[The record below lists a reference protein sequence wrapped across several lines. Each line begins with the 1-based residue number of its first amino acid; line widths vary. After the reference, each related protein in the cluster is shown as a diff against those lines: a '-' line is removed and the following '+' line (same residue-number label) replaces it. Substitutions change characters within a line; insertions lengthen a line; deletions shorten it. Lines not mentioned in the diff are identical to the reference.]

1 MATTTGFI
9 QAKGQSPKKNIMDA
23 VHAYSKTACLQI
35 KLEKVREQY
44 LALCKQWSFLP
55 TTTAQRSFAEVASRT
70 CVSQVFVPVTKKV
83 MVAETTKSKS
93 EPLRHIL
100 SKREARQ
107 DYATAGADRN
117 AQRRANNE
125 LAAMIEARYAEQ
137 RPLLSLPH
145 RISKKAAQASV
156 VAFSRARQSEKKRNN
171 YLAACIGFRYGIQYD
186 EEEHAP
192 ASVPLCSQGGCIERS
207 SRGPCNAKK
216 QVKEILVQEE
226 DWEDELSKVEGLG
239 KADYPGL
246 RSSFLDEKYSNRRL
260 NLRSVLLATS
270 RGKAL
275 LCGIMSRL
283 FELRNIDT
291 SFLSN
296 LGLDQCIRPRETLMS
311 EEEPLAIIP
320 EMDVTP
326 TVTSVKS
333 DTVIDSST
341 VEVAELQS
349 IHGYYE
355 ESSTML
361 NQVYSTL
368 TDRWLLIANFDWNS
382 NQPFNMK
389 IKTID
394 LPYSVIKDNPNAS
407 NANLFLQHRFF
418 RSDIRVKILLNT
430 NRYQV
435 GALVA
440 SVFYYEKSSTGNGQ
454 NNVASGIQRL
464 SHTIKAGGSDTCEF
478 LIPYR
483 HINSA
488 LSLKDKEEANFC
500 KIEFF
505 VLNQLSVAETSAA
518 TCSLTVSICFEDSSF
533 NGLIARTT
541 PQMDIVSD
549 VAQLAL
555 NPSIS
560 NAVNVASSVLNT
572 RGSDSNR
579 DNPPVPLQPMS
590 FVPQAVGSFCHT
602 DNALEPVNVLRAD
615 PTGQVP
621 HPDTS
626 DEMSVDQLRRTWG
639 YLKTIRW
646 TTEDKYAVQLDNVS
660 VAPLLPLDQYPLGVP
675 TPLAMLTSMY
685 GYWRGDI
692 EFKFEV
698 VANAFYQGKFMVT
711 CVPLATPNSQPTMDQ
726 AKLSANQVYSV
737 DSTEEKIF
745 VCPWNWYN
753 SFARTRREEQV
764 FDSIGLLQVFV
775 YNRLIAI
782 ANVSPNIYINVY
794 VRGGKSFE
802 EAIIRPPLLYSSQ
815 TDPLIPPQTQSP
827 TPYNTESAWYTTYN
841 SSVKSA
847 SGKYP
852 IVPYIQ
858 NITNGWVGYTNL
870 KEGYLYRLENKTTKG
885 LMFRCMIVTKKDNKI
900 QNVIAR
906 YGTYDPDLSTANAH
920 GMIVSDQKSDIVE
933 YIKEYKKTKDV
944 AKARDKIKTVWVQD
958 GSWSQVL
965 KNGAWV
971 TATDPNDPPVWTW
984 DGEVHEDRQPPIV
997 GEMRRAIRLGP
1008 PTKPTASGRSVFGE
1022 KCPDLKSY
1030 CRRYNT
1036 FGSMNVKTCTAG
1048 LPQDCPYAAVIRV
1061 NPIRHIIP
1069 NSSRSFD
1076 NRYREGPISAIGEMY
1091 RFWRGGL
1098 RFRFV
1103 VAGNPP
1109 EGTMMYVCHRF
1120 DMVSPSDLPVYSNR
1134 ENIVISGDDMLHTQ
1148 YATYSQAL
1156 SVNQVFTVEV
1166 PYYQEKEYLS
1176 LLNNSDRTITDNGSL
1191 QIWVTSSTPANLH
1204 IEVYFSFA
1212 DDTRY
1217 SLFQG
1222 VGKSKDISTIAPE
1235 PEMKTIKDISTIAPK
1250 PEMEVNFHSPT
1261 CAHPPL
1267 SEIYEEPQ
1275 MDIRGGIR
1283 YVKSCVGEAAKYF
1296 KGKYETLCET
1306 GKNLK
1311 ETLTSF
1317 NNVAETIKTVKTK
1330 MVSFWDYLMN
1340 LSNDMIDLIV
1350 SIFYAI
1356 TAKSFLH
1363 ATVAIA
1369 NIVRKC
1375 FRSLKQNVISKLFAA
1390 LTKVSDWVL
1399 SLKPTQVVTPEM
1411 NVDSEAIGSLGSFVF
1426 SAMSS
1431 LCSVAVSPPTSFAG
1445 LKKGLFDFSQT
1456 ARSSS
1461 SVKTYLMDTV
1471 EFIRRCIKTFIVKFS
1486 ITSDDYKLI
1495 SGLEDERL
1503 KNWLIDASFIT
1514 SSQNREA
1521 VLQKPEWALK
1531 AFELQLVGRALMV
1544 AVSIDKNSN
1553 ARLSALVNKVTKDLE
1568 DLSVELRNK
1577 KVFAGVRY
1585 EPCVVWVASPC
1596 AGIGKSRYVIHL
1608 MERYA
1613 KELKIDSVNYYYAM
1627 TPGMKHGDGMEN
1639 MPFIYADDAGSLTIA
1654 LDQFFYTFM
1663 LQGKSSGQYTP
1674 AFADLPLKGTK
1685 LNFQNV
1691 FASSNKMDFS
1701 NSPGILCED
1710 AFNRRLDIPVLF
1722 EFAPGWNIQRVKN
1735 ASKEELDRLDQAN
1748 AFIYDPVG
1756 KKTRY
1761 EIKRVPGRSYRDV
1774 VDEHILQL
1782 LCKYHLKESA
1792 RYTAACDKVRERLQN
1807 ASTQAGRTF
1816 EEQLEAYRKVVNSIT
1831 CSESDSTP
1839 LKDKYVVPDLE
1850 AWLTDFKRAA
1860 AFDLKQPIPVY
1871 SQEQIQGDQEQLVQ
1885 EEPPEVYES
1894 DSDVEIPDGF
1904 FSDEEFLDAV
1914 PEMDGLG
1921 GPTCWHIYQD
1931 LHDMAYMDQF
1941 AVDMRTMSRYPKECP
1956 RTTACIM
1963 RSTST
1968 TSRNLTHKLCY
1979 NQYNIEETSKG
1990 LQNKPCTIPPGI
2002 MERLQM
2008 CVAREPH
2015 IAAGI
2020 VLDILAQ
2027 EQKKIRE
2034 QNRII
2039 ADVVLPKQKKGWADH
2054 IWNAVCAILGLT
2066 FRILTAS
2073 IAILATFAVIQTLSN
2088 MFSLEDPPKAQL
2100 HPSGDY
2106 QTIKSSNSLRT
2117 KALRLVQPQMAQ
2129 RESLKEVQDQFEEK
2143 LRIISGNTLF
2153 LMGTDPVTGAVYKG
2167 RCLGLYDRTVLTVKH
2182 YFDHFIHKNIK
2193 RLRIVRPNSNTTI
2206 FDVDIDDL
2214 RTRWGD
2220 CGYGI
2225 LTLPKSYPTQ
2235 FRKITQFF
2243 PTEGLASEYPA
2254 KIQMFEDSGAGYK
2267 LFSMDMV
2274 VVDSVTV
2281 PQSGSFDEWT
2291 IREGFSYPWG
2301 GSGRCGS
2308 LVLSPTLAS
2317 PIIGIHTAGSEG
2329 VKGYAERLLRETFE
2343 EAPSH
2348 IEYVEPQLDFQGSV
2362 YQLDG
2367 SYTEVGKLER
2377 DLVPNFP
2384 KESAIVPSVISPV
2397 FPIMTEPAP
2406 LSNSD
2411 ERLEEEC
2418 DILKIGASKRCDP
2431 MKEFPEELIK
2441 IARSHYEDKVIAQVK
2456 PLRGN
2461 IGMLSY
2467 AQAIEGLPC
2476 DSTGPIVMSTSE
2488 GFPWRSFRP
2497 KSEKNKKW
2505 LFQLENSV
2513 LGVKVKGIERS
2524 LYENLNYKHELRK
2537 QGKVPASYFTC
2548 CLKDARILR
2557 EKVSIPGKTRIFEMS
2572 PIELTI
2578 AQRQYFYDYVGAY
2591 IASRIEHAIGINP
2604 DGPEWSAIANELNDF
2619 SPYILTADYSAYGPR
2634 VNSALLYE
2642 AYGVTTAWY
2651 RYHMAQQGR
2660 QDEEL
2665 YKVQQVVAH
2674 EVAHGL
2680 HVVNNLVFRPSAG
2693 LPSGNIETVTKNSQV
2708 NSLYV
2713 RIAFLG
2719 LAADNAPHYKDLYWF
2734 EKFVLLYTYG
2744 DDLIMAVKEEII
2756 EWFNNQTLIEFF
2768 SRYRL
2773 KMTDALKSGST
2784 RPFCSLNEATFLK
2797 RGFMP
2802 HPNRAGQWLAPLE
2815 RASITDTAN
2824 WIHKSINPLEASLVN
2839 SEMCCRL
2846 AYTLGPDDFVTIC
2859 QTIKEKWR
2867 QRGHRFEFP
2876 SWHSLDCHVWEG
2888 TPGPLFSF

>member
-1 MATTTGFI
+1 MATTKDI
-9 QAKGQSPKKNIMDA
+9 IHAKGQSPTKFVVDA
-23 VHAYSKTACLQI
+23 IHEFSKTKCLQI

-44 LALCKQWSFLP
+44 VALCRKWSFLP
-55 TTTAQRSFAEVASRT
+55 TTSIQRSFAEVAARS
-70 CVSQVFVPVTKKV
+70 CEPQVFVPVTKKV
-83 MVAETTKSKS
+83 VAAETATPKSI
-93 EPLRHIL
+93 PFRHIL

-107 DYATAGADRN
+107 DFAAAGAERN

-125 LAAMIEARYAEQ
+125 LAAMIEARYAEK

-145 RISKKAAQASV
+145 RISRKVAQASV

-171 YLAACIGFRYGIQYD
+171 YLAACIGFRYGVQYN

-192 ASVPLCSQGGCIERS
+192 VAVPLCGTGGSVERS
-207 SRGPCNAKK
+207 IRGPCDAKK
-216 QVKEILVQEE
+216 QVKEKLVVEE
-226 DWEDELSKVEGLG
+226 DWDYELSKIQELG
-239 KADYPGL
+239 KADFPGL
-246 RSSFLDEKYSNRRL
+246 RSSFLDAKYCNRRL

-275 LCGIMSRL
+275 LCGIVARL
-283 FELRNIDT
+283 FELRNLDT
-291 SFLSN
+291 SFITQ
-296 LGLDQCIRPRETLMS
+296 LGLDQCVRPRE
-311 EEEPLAIIP
+311 AIVP
-320 EMDVTP
+320 EMDTSP

-333 DTVIDSST
+333 DTVIDSSV
-341 VEVAELQS
+341 VETAELQPLS
-349 IHGYYE
+349 GYYK

-361 NQVYSTL
+361 SQVYSTL
-368 TDRWLLIANFDWNS
+368 TDRWLLISNFDWNS
-382 NQPFNMK
+382 NQTFNTR

-394 LPYSVIKDNPNAS
+394 LPYSVIRDNSNAS

-418 RSDIRVKILLNT
+418 RSNIRVKILLNT

-440 SVFYYEKSSTGNGQ
+440 SVFYYEKASTGNGQ
-454 NNVASGIQRL
+454 DNVVSGLQRL
-464 SHTIKAGGSDTCEF
+464 HHTIKAGGSDTCEF

-500 KIEFF
+500 KIEFY
-505 VLNQLSVAETSAA
+505 VLNQLSVAEVSAA
-518 TCSLTVSICFEDSSF
+518 SCSLTVSICFEDSSF
-533 NGLIARTT
+533 NGLIARAY

-560 NAVNVASSVLNT
+560 GAINVAASVLNT
-572 RGSDSNR
+572 QNADSNR

-602 DNALEPVNVLRAD
+602 DNTLEPINVLRAD

-626 DEMSVDQLRRTWG
+626 NEMSTDQLRRTWG

-646 TTEDKYAVQLDNVS
+646 TTEDKYSSQLDNFS
-660 VAPLLPLDQYPLGVP
+660 VAPLLPINEYSLSVP

-685 GYWRGDI
+685 GFWRGDI

-711 CVPLATPNSQPTMDQ
+711 CVPLASPSAEPTMDQ

-737 DSTEEKIF
+737 DTTEEKIF

-753 SFARTRREEQV
+753 SFAKTRREEQM

-794 VRGGKSFE
+794 VRGGQSFE

-815 TDPLIPPQTQSP
+815 VDPLLPPTTQSP

-847 SGKYP
+847 SGNYP

-858 NITNGWVGYTNL
+858 DVVGGWVGYTNL
-870 KEGYLYRLENKTTKG
+870 KLGYLYRLENRTSKN
-885 LMFRCMIVTKKDNKI
+885 LMYRCIVVKKVDNKLLQVPI
-900 QNVIAR
+900 R
-906 YGTYDPDLSTANAH
+906 YGTYDPGLSSANAH
-920 GMIVSDQKSDIVE
+920 GMVVSDKKEDIVAYIQE
-933 YIKEYKKTKDV
+933 YRKTKDV
-944 AKARDKIKTVWVQD
+944 LKARDKLKTVWIQD
-958 GSWSQVL
+958 GTWSQVL
-965 KNGAWV
+965 KNGQWV
-971 TATDPNDPPVWTW
+971 TATDVNDPPIWTW
-984 DGEVHEDRQPPIV
+984 DGEVHEERSNLII

-1008 PTKPTASGRSVFGE
+1008 PTKPTQSGRSIFGE
-1022 KCPDLKSY
+1022 RCPDLKSY

-1036 FGSMNVKTCTAG
+1036 YGSMNIKACTEG
-1048 LPQDCPYAAVIRV
+1048 LPQDCPYAAVMRV
-1061 NPIRHIIP
+1061 CPIRHILP
-1069 NSSRSFD
+1069 KSSRSFD
-1076 NRYREGPISAIGEMY
+1076 NRYREGPISSIGEMY

-1109 EGTMMYVCHRF
+1109 EGTMMFVCHRF
-1120 DMVSPSDLPVYSNR
+1120 DLTSPSDLPVMSNKDG
-1134 ENIVISGDDMLHTQ
+1134 VVLSADDMLHTQ

-1156 SVNQVFTVEV
+1156 SVNQVFTIEV

-1176 LLNNSDRTITDNGSL
+1176 LLNSSDRSLTDNGCL
-1191 QIWVTSSTPANLH
+1191 QIWVTSSAPANLH
-1204 IEVYFSFA
+1204 IEVYYSFA

-1222 VGKSKDISTIAPE
+1222 VGVSKDISTIAPE
-1235 PEMKTIKDISTIAPK
+1235 PEMDVNIHSTTNVGKTLY
-1250 PEMEVNFHSPT
+1250 EVHEN
-1261 CAHPPL
+1261 
-1267 SEIYEEPQ
+1267 PQ
-1275 MDIRGGIR
+1275 MDIHGCIRG
-1283 YVKSCVGEAAKYF
+1283 VKSFVGDAAQYF

-1306 GKNLK
+1306 SKNLK
-1311 ETLTSF
+1311 DTLSSF
-1317 NNVAETIKTVKTK
+1317 NSVADSVKTVKAKVT
-1330 MVSFWDYLMN
+1330 SFWDYLMN
-1340 LSNDMIDLIV
+1340 LSSDMIDLLV

-1356 TAKSFLH
+1356 TARSFLH
-1363 ATVAIA
+1363 ASLAIA
-1369 NIVRKC
+1369 NIIRKC
-1375 FRSLKQNVISKLFAA
+1375 FISLRQNVISKLYDA

-1399 SLKPTQVVTPEM
+1399 SLKPTQVAVPEM
-1411 NVDSEAIGSLGSFVF
+1411 DTDSEAIGALGSFVF
-1426 SAMSS
+1426 SALSS
-1431 LCSVAVSPPTSFAG
+1431 LCSVTVSPPTSFAG

-1461 SVKTYLMDTV
+1461 SVKTYLVDTV
-1471 EFIRRCIKTFIVKFS
+1471 EFIRRCVKTFATKFAIKS
-1486 ITSDDYKLI
+1486 SDYKLI
-1495 SGLEDERL
+1495 SGMEDTRL
-1503 KNWLIDASFIT
+1503 KNWLIDSSFIT

-1544 AVSIDKNSN
+1544 ATAVDSSSN
-1553 ARLSALVNKVTKDLE
+1553 ARLSAIINKVAKDLE
-1568 DLSVELRNK
+1568 ELSVELRNK

-1585 EPCVVWVASPC
+1585 EPCVVWIASTA
-1596 AGIGKSRYVIHL
+1596 AGIGKSRYVLHL

-1613 KELKIDSVNYYYAM
+1613 KELKIDSINYYYAM
-1627 TPGMKHGDGMEN
+1627 TPGMKHADGMEN
-1639 MPFIYADDAGSLTIA
+1639 KPFIFADDAASLSMA
-1654 LDQFFYTFM
+1654 LDSFFYTFM

-1674 AFADLPLKGTK
+1674 AFADLPLKGTI

-1691 FASSNKMDFS
+1691 FASSNKEDFS
-1701 NSPGILCED
+1701 NSPGILSED
-1710 AFNRRLDIPVLF
+1710 AFNRRLDIPIRF
-1722 EFAPGWNIQRVKN
+1722 KPNAGWTINRVKT
-1735 ASKEELDRLDQAN
+1735 ASKEELDRLDQLTAY
-1748 AFIYDPVG
+1748 FYDPLQKNVE
-1756 KKTRY
+1756 Y
-1761 EIKRVPGRSYRDV
+1761 EIKREPNKSYRDT
-1774 VDEHILQL
+1774 VDEHILQA
-1782 LCKYHLKESA
+1782 LCKYHIRESA
-1792 RYTAACDKVRERLQN
+1792 RYTAACEKVRERLQN
-1807 ASTQAGRTF
+1807 ASVQAGRSF
-1816 EEQLEAYRKVVNSIT
+1816 EEQLEAYRKVVNSLS
-1831 CSESDSTP
+1831 CSESDATP
-1839 LKDKYVVPDLE
+1839 YKDKYVIPDLD
-1850 AWLTDFKRAA
+1850 AWLNDFKRAA
-1860 AFDLKQPIPVY
+1860 SFDLKQPLPVY
-1871 SQEQIQGDQEQLVQ
+1871 SREQAQAEEERLIQQGLNEPSTSGISVPEFIA
-1885 EEPPEVYES
+1885 EETFY
-1894 DSDVEIPDGF
+1894 DV
-1904 FSDEEFLDAV
+1904 V
-1914 PEMDGLG
+1914 PEMDAVGREAM
-1921 GPTCWHIYQD
+1921 CWHTYKNLQ
-1931 LHDMAYMDQF
+1931 DMAYMDRF
-1941 AVDMRTMSRYPKECP
+1941 AVDMRTMDRYPKECP
-1956 RTTACIM
+1956 ASVTCVM
-1963 RSTST
+1963 RHVSVS
-1968 TSRNLTHKLCY
+1968 SRSITHKLCY
-1979 NQYNIEETSKG
+1979 NQYNLEETAKG
-1990 LQNKPCTIPPGI
+1990 LQNKQCAIPRDMIEMLEIGI
-2002 MERLQM
+2002 SS
-2008 CVAREPH
+2008 EPFVSTGL
-2015 IAAGI
+2015 I
-2020 VLDILAQ
+2020 LDILAQ
-2027 EQKKIRE
+2027 EQKKVRD
-2034 QNRII
+2034 QHRII
-2039 ADVVLPKQKKGWADH
+2039 ADVVLPKQKKGWASY
-2054 IWNAVCAILGLT
+2054 IWDAISFIISFV
-2066 FRILTAS
+2066 FRILAAS
-2073 IAILATFAVIQTLSN
+2073 LVILTTLAVIQGIAR
-2088 MFSLEDPPKAQL
+2088 MFSSEEPPKAQL

-2106 QTIKSSNSLRT
+2106 QTIKSSTSLRA

-2153 LMGTDPVTGAVYKG
+2153 LQGTDPVTGAVYKG

-2206 FDVDIDDL
+2206 YDVDIDDL

-2254 KIQMFEDSGAGYK
+2254 KIQMFEDTGAGYK

-2281 PQSGSFDEWT
+2281 PQNGSFEEWT

-2329 VKGYAERLLRETFE
+2329 IKGFAERLLRETFE
-2343 EAPSH
+2343 ETPSL
-2348 IEYVEPQLDFQGSV
+2348 IEYVEPQLDVQGSV

-2384 KESAIVPSVISPV
+2384 KESAIVPSIVAPV
-2397 FPIMTEPAP
+2397 FPITTEPAP
-2406 LSNSD
+2406 LSNQD

-2431 MKEFPEELIK
+2431 MKEFPELLVNL
-2441 IARSHYEDKVIAQVK
+2441 ARSHYEDKIVAQVK

-2467 AQAIEGLPC
+2467 AQAIEGLPS

-2488 GFPWRSFRP
+2488 GFPWRSLRP
-2497 KSEKNKKW
+2497 KSEKNKRW
-2505 LFQLENSV
+2505 LFQFDNSSTG
-2513 LGVKVKGIERS
+2513 LKVSGIERS

-2591 IASRIEHAIGINP
+2591 IASRVEHAIGINP
-2604 DGPEWSAIANELNDF
+2604 DGPEWSVLANSLNEF

-2660 QDEEL
+2660 QDEDL
-2665 YKVQQVVAH
+2665 YRVQQVVAH

-2719 LAADNAPHYKDLYWF
+2719 LASDNAPHYSDLYWF

-2744 DDLIMAVKEEII
+2744 DDLIMAVKEEILS
-2756 EWFNNQTLIEFF
+2756 WFNNQTLIEFF

-2784 RPFCSLNEATFLK
+2784 RPYCSLNEATFLK
-2797 RGFMP
+2797 RGFLP
-2802 HPNRAGQWLAPLE
+2802 HPTRVGHWLAPLE

-2846 AYTLGPDDFVTIC
+2846 AYTLGPDDFDTIC
-2859 QTIKEKWR
+2859 QTVKEKWR

-2876 SWHSLDCHVWEG
+2876 SWHSLDCHVWDG